1 MLKCWSAKPAD
12 RPTFVQLATML
23 EGVDTARAGD
33 NRSAATSARAAVQ
46 RQAVAVNDTYTT
58 DEPAVEAAASAD
70 DDDQYLTVD
79 NTSFGAGD
87 AGTKGEAEDEYL
99 SVAAGLGGGGDDDD
113 DDFEC

>member
-1 MLKCWSAKPAD
+1 MGGGPAWTHRCSTLKQTRKH
-12 RPTFVQLATML
+12 
-23 EGVDTARAGD
+23 
-33 NRSAATSARAAVQ
+33 
-46 RQAVAVNDTYTT
+46 VNDTYTT
-58 DEPAVEAAASAD
+58 DEPAVEAAAAAD

-99 SVAAGLGGGGDDDD
+99 SVAAGLGGGDNDSD